1 MHRQLGF
8 QKADPAYDGFQ
19 YIEDLATAYWYSEI
33 LFTALDLKLFMY
45 LDQGL
50 SSVSSLAKASSSR
63 EPELYRLLRGMER
76 MALISCVDTYW
87 MNNPIAARYLVPGK
101 PDYMGGFFHY
111 RRYMQPN
118 WNKLTAK
125 IMLGAKERKKEEEK
139 EKETLSYAQRNF
151 LYVSAMDT
159 LARQKAKEIAD
170 CLKAAVLDGPV
181 LDIGGGAGSMLRA
194 LQNIKPDLQ
203 GVVFDIPEVIEAA
216 RGLYPDQDDWLG
228 ISTLAGDFRS
238 TAVVGRFGLII
249 LSNFLHAYGSVEARQ
264 LLLKAFSLLKP
275 GGLILIHDYF
285 PDRKGSSPQKGALYD
300 LSMMLNT
307 FDGACHETSMIF
319 EWLRDGGIG
328 EISIRDLGSDTSL
341 ILAGGDPQ
349 LHVDNDP
356 WIDLAIELGFQQAV
370 TFSPQDVVT
379 GSWVQ
384 LKCRFGCAHYGKNFQ
399 CPPHAMVYSETRK
412 MLDGYSTTVLLQG
425 QPPGKSFHEKLLK
438 LEKRVF
444 LDGYYKAFVFGA
456 GPCPVC
462 PECPE
467 DGKCRHHN
475 LARPAMEGSGIDV
488 YATTVQAGWSLAP
501 VKEKDGYIKY
511 IGLLLVK

>member
-1 MHRQLGF
+1 MRQQSGF
-8 QKADPAYDGFQ
+8 QKADPAHDGFQ

-45 LDQGL
+45 LDRGL
-50 SSVSSLAKASSSR
+50 GSVSSLAEASSSR

-76 MALISCVDTYW
+76 MALISCVDSYW
-87 MNNPIAARYLVPGK
+87 MNNPIASRYLVPGK

-118 WNKLTAK
+118 WNKLTDKVMIGA
-125 IMLGAKERKKEEEK
+125 AKEKEKEK

-170 CLKAAVLDGPV
+170 CLKSAALDGPV

-194 LQNIKPDLQ
+194 LQNINSELQ
-203 GVVFDIPEVIEAA
+203 GIVFDIPEVIEAA
-216 RGLYPDQDDWLG
+216 RDLYPDHDDWLG

-238 TAVVGRFGLII
+238 MAIEGRFGLII
-249 LSNFLHAYGSVEARQ
+249 LSNFLHAYGAVEARQ
-264 LLLKAFSLLKP
+264 LLLKAISLLKP

-285 PDRKGSSPQKGALYD
+285 PDRQGSSPQKGALYD

-307 FDGACHETSMIF
+307 FDGACHETSMIL

-328 EISIRDLGSDTSL
+328 QISMRDLGSDTSL

-349 LHVDNDP
+349 LHIDSDP
-356 WIDLAIELGFQQAV
+356 WIDLAIELGFQKAV
-370 TFSPQDVVT
+370 NLSPQDVVT

-384 LKCRFGCAHYGKNFQ
+384 LKCRFGCAHYGKNLQ
-399 CPPHAMVYSETRK
+399 CPPHAMGYAETRK
-412 MLDGYSTTVLLQG
+412 MLDGYRTAVLLQG

-438 LEKRVF
+438 LEKRMF

-462 PECPE
+462 PDCSGE
-467 DGKCRHHN
+467 GKCRHHN

-488 YATTVQAGWSLAP
+488 YATTVRAGWSLAP

-511 IGLLLVK
+511 IGLLLVE